1 MTLHTSPHSKAI
13 LTLADFKPPEPMLHD
28 ILVAVSTVTGINL
41 RDLTGPWRGMAH
53 IRARAI
59 YFGLARSLT
68 SKSFP
73 NIGRHCGNRD
83 HTTVMNGYKQFKL
96 KRAADEDFNRAV
108 EAVEKLLSPK

>member
-28 ILVAVSTVTGINL
+28 ILVAVSTVTGISI
-41 RDLTGPWRGMAH
+41 RDFTGPWRGLAH

-59 YFGLARSLT
+59 YFGLARTLT

-83 HTTVMNGYKQFKL
+83 HTTVMNGYKQFQLKL
-96 KRAADEDFNRAV
+96 ANEPDFRRDV
-108 EAVEKLLSPK
+108 EAVKELIKEK